1 MDLVQP
7 YYIEPRSTD
16 NSISLDGEWDFCCTD
31 EETELDKLIFEHK
44 ASVPESIYHSLH
56 RAGLLPDPYVGTNSH
71 LYRFTTNKV
80 WYYRRKINIDEGLD
94 EKNAFLCF
102 DGIAYFSRVFL
113 NGELL
118 GEHEGMFGGPV
129 IDIADKLNIGENE
142 LIVEV
147 KASIYKDPCQFR
159 ARGGLGGNKQ
169 IVPWNITLDSDT
181 SNGDFIVIGIWN
193 HARLVILP
201 KVHISRPFLFTEEAS
216 DDAARLS
223 LEMEIADGK
232 IRELHKYFTL
242 GYKNT
247 AYSRAYDNGLSG
259 CVLDDFVEIKTELSF
274 GGECVYSTTDKVNL
288 TDFNNLGMD
297 ERFHELQFF
306 KKEIELK
313 NPKLWYPIGLGEQNL
328 YDVNIT
334 LVYHG
339 FKIDSHGFK
348 TGIRTFGADYTAGRK
363 YRAGWN
369 KFLFNVNGK
378 QFFLKGMN
386 WTQIDYIYAIDR
398 SRYEWCLTLA
408 KNAGIQF
415 IRVWNGGGMP
425 ETDDFYDIC
434 DRIGILVWQDL
445 FIANTPNTSSFPP
458 EVLEAQT
465 AYNIYRIRNHPSLA
479 LICGGNEFTPYTI
492 ENSANMFIM
501 QRVSQMLAPDRIFH
515 YTTADMGS
523 AHIYIDMEP
532 VWYRHRYR
540 ELPFLGESGIHSF
553 PNYKTIKQLISEREA
568 TSTLPNLSSPEFKE
582 GFPEIINHFAEYL
595 PDRVPRMTA
604 RISQIIDM
612 KSITLRDICEA
623 SQVQGYEWYQLMIQS
638 IRENYPRCGG
648 IMPWVF
654 KRPWAT
660 AGIQTVDGDDR
671 PGYCYYAVKNSY
683 AEVNIAWLQEWSI
696 LAPSERISLKTRVFG
711 FDEQKHSN
719 ALVRLTVYAPDL
731 SVAKEYEA
739 RAMEELDFGFFELP
753 DGFTDTAF
761 LVCAELSFGEK
772 VISRSVYFNKC
783 TELLKNEALLS
794 EYRSS
799 PKENLRLDGGPWL
812 KASVANARKA
822 AINAETV
829 ARGHDGK
836 YSFAEIEIRNISDAP
851 AFPVTLD
858 IASDTQRCFLSDNFF
873 MLKPNE
879 SKRVRLTCDKGEVE
893 KIEISLWNG
902 ENIVVE

>member
-1 MDLVQP
+1 
-7 YYIEPRSTD
+7 
-16 NSISLDGEWDFCCTD
+16 
-31 EETELDKLIFEHK
+31 
-44 ASVPESIYHSLH
+44 
-56 RAGLLPDPYVGTNSH
+56 
-71 LYRFTTNKV
+71 
-80 WYYRRKINIDEGLD
+80 
-94 EKNAFLCF
+94 
-102 DGIAYFSRVFL
+102 
-113 NGELL
+113 
-118 GEHEGMFGGPV
+118 
-129 IDIADKLNIGENE
+129 
-142 LIVEV
+142 
-147 KASIYKDPCQFR
+147 
-159 ARGGLGGNKQ
+159 
-169 IVPWNITLDSDT
+169 
-181 SNGDFIVIGIWN
+181 
-193 HARLVILP
+193 
-201 KVHISRPFLFTEEAS
+201 
-216 DDAARLS
+216 
-223 LEMEIADGK
+223 
-232 IRELHKYFTL
+232 
-242 GYKNT
+242 
-247 AYSRAYDNGLSG
+247 
-259 CVLDDFVEIKTELSF
+259 
-274 GGECVYSTTDKVNL
+274 
-288 TDFNNLGMD
+288 
-297 ERFHELQFF
+297 
-306 KKEIELK
+306 
-313 NPKLWYPIGLGEQNL
+313 
-328 YDVNIT
+328 
-334 LVYHG
+334 
-339 FKIDSHGFK
+339 
-348 TGIRTFGADYTAGRK
+348 
-363 YRAGWN
+363 
-369 KFLFNVNGK
+369 
-378 QFFLKGMN
+378 
-386 WTQIDYIYAIDR
+386 
-398 SRYEWCLTLA
+398 
-408 KNAGIQF
+408 
-415 IRVWNGGGMP
+415 
-425 ETDDFYDIC
+425 
-434 DRIGILVWQDL
+434 
-445 FIANTPNTSSFPP
+445 
-458 EVLEAQT
+458 
-465 AYNIYRIRNHPSLA
+465 
-479 LICGGNEFTPYTI
+479 
-492 ENSANMFIM
+492 
-501 QRVSQMLAPDRIFH
+501 
-515 YTTADMGS
+515 
-523 AHIYIDMEP
+523 
-532 VWYRHRYR
+532 
-540 ELPFLGESGIHSF
+540 
-553 PNYKTIKQLISEREA
+553 
-568 TSTLPNLSSPEFKE
+568 
-582 GFPEIINHFAEYL
+582 
-595 PDRVPRMTA
+595 MTA